1 VYEVHLLE
9 AIPVH
14 RAIGVALITASV
26 HALCAFVCRIP
37 TVSRRASAAPLSVNL
52 PDQVG
57 DQHHIRAVLS
67 RTVRTASLESA
78 VPVLP
83 MRRAAEMLEAQNHL
97 RVLFLPRRE
106 QRIGVVLPS
115 ATPRSNATPG
125 SRTLCLPSMRGE
137 CRGRRFRCTA
147 LLTSTP
153 SCTGAAAPPP
163 PSLGTFERCYCRTT
177 PSATQCY
184 GPSDKPPRC
193 RRDTWTGQG
202 WSASCCLGLGQ
213 GRQQHRR
220 KDGDNHQQLDQGK
233 STLFVL
239 FYAHSSIRFV
249 NPKLTT
255 CPSAAQP
262 TDRPLW
268 FNNWASNSPPQL
280 KLTGRH

>member
-1 VYEVHLLE
+1 MYEVHLLE

-14 RAIGVALITASV
+14 RAIGVALITASG

-57 DQHHIRAVLS
+57 YQHHIRAVLS
-67 RTVRTASLESA
+67 RTVQTASLESG

-106 QRIGVVLPS
+106 QRIGVVPPS

-125 SRTLCLPSMRGE
+125 RRTLCLTSMRGE

-147 LLTSTP
+147 LLASTP

-177 PSATQCY
+177 PSAAQCY

-202 WSASCCLGLGQ
+202 WSALCCFGKLPLAMHSWLGP
-213 GRQQHRR
+213 RPAKHRR
-220 KDGDNHQQLDQGK
+220 KDGDHHQQLDQGK
-233 STLFVL
+233 PTLFVL
-239 FYAHSSIRFV
+239 FYAHRSIRFG

-255 CPSAAQP
+255 CPRAA
-262 TDRPLW
+262 
-268 FNNWASNSPPQL
+268 
-280 KLTGRH
+280 